1 MRVVDAT
8 TASHVVPIGHAGAA
22 TAAGHGGI
30 TPAADDTGDTAE
42 IHNHAAP
49 VSRKNTHHPVTLLTA
64 AAHTISWREAFRKFE
79 ASRQP
84 FPLSVGGHASYTQ
97 VQCILT

>member
-22 TAAGHGGI
+22 AAAGHGGI
-30 TPAADDTGDTAE
+30 TSAADDTGDTAE

-49 VSRKNTHHPVTLLTA
+49 VSRKNTHHPVTLLTT
-64 AAHTISWREAFRKFE
+64 AAHTIIVGAKRFENLRHPDNLFRFLWEAMPHTPKCS
-79 ASRQP
+79 A
-84 FPLSVGGHASYTQ
+84 Y
-97 VQCILT
+97 